1 MCSLNFYY
9 CGHTNAGTECKFKCE
24 FCPAFYKKQGNLSA
38 HITKFHPEK
47 VKPDDSEEIYE
58 SENNEPSSHQCSKC
72 DENFS
77 NLLKLATHFNKE
89 HKIEKN
95 RKQCP
100 ICPKNY
106 QNTAM
111 MNIHIKSVHL
121 CVKKKCKICDKIFA
135 LGAFRGKDFS
145 ISHFNFG

>member
-1 MCSLNFYY
+1 M
-9 CGHTNAGTECKFKCE
+9 
-24 FCPAFYKKQGNLSA
+24 SA

-58 SENNEPSSHQCSKC
+58 SENTELSSHQCSKC

-121 CVKKKCKICDKIFA
+121 SVKKKCKICDKIFA
-135 LGAFRGKDFS
+135 LGAFRGKS
-145 ISHFNFG
+145 I